1 MNDSLT
7 AGRREWIGLAVLVL
21 PCLLVSMDVSVL
33 FFALPFI
40 SADLGP
46 TATQQLWIMDAYGFV
61 LAGLLITMG
70 AVGDRIGRRKLL
82 LIGAAAFGVAS
93 VTAAYSNSAELLIL
107 TRGLLG
113 LAGAT
118 LMPSTLA
125 LIRNMFH
132 DPAQRKTAIAV
143 WTAGLTMGA
152 TIGPIV
158 GGFLLD
164 HFWWGSAFLINVPAM
179 ALLLVVGPFLL
190 PEFRAPESGRFD
202 LAGAAMSLVAMIAVI
217 YGIKQIAVDGVAAS
231 SGAALVLGLV
241 LAVAFVHRQRTTAN
255 PLVDVSLFRNRT
267 FSGAVVVSVVSMFCF
282 IGITMYTN
290 QYLQLVLGMRPFTAA
305 LWSLAVM
312 PGVMICMTVSGMLA
326 NKVRVSVLVTSG
338 LVVLA
343 AAFVVLSQVRADS
356 PLWLVLLGAGLVAS
370 GVLMTV
376 SLLADLILTAAPAEQ
391 AGAASAVSE
400 TGSELGAALGMAILG
415 SVGAAIYHADMA
427 DQVGSL
433 PTDLARIAQETLGG
447 AVASGD
453 PTVITAARIAFTEGF
468 TVAATFGA
476 VVVALTAVFAY
487 RALRH
492 VPVTAKKAEAV
503 AA

>member
-1 MNDSLT
+1 MNTT

-33 FFALPFI
+33 FFGLPFI

-46 TATQQLWIMDAYGFV
+46 TAGQQLWIMDAYGFV

-82 LIGAAAFGVAS
+82 LIGAAAFGAAS
-93 VTAAYSNSAELLIL
+93 VVAAYAPSAELLIL
-107 TRGLLG
+107 ARGVLG

-132 DPAQRKTAIAV
+132 DAAQRKTAIAI
-143 WTAGLTMGA
+143 WTGGLTLGA

-179 ALLLVVGPFLL
+179 ILLLIVGPLLL

-202 LAGAAMSLVAMIAVI
+202 LPGAGLSLVAMITLI
-217 YGIKQIAVDGVAAS
+217 YGIKRAAIDDVDGLAL
-231 SGAALVLGLV
+231 AALALGLV
-241 LAVAFVHRQRTTAN
+241 LAVAFVHRQRTTAH
-255 PLVDVSLFRNRT
+255 PLLDVTLFRDRT
-267 FSGAVVVSVVSMFCF
+267 FSASVLISVVSMFCF
-282 IGITMYTN
+282 IGITLYTN

-312 PGVMICMTVSGMLA
+312 PGVMIVMTVSGMLA
-326 NKVRVSVLVTSG
+326 NKVRVSVLVLSG
-338 LVVLA
+338 LLILTS
-343 AAFVVLSQVRADS
+343 AFVVLMFVRADS
-356 PLWLVLLGAGLVAS
+356 PLWLVLTGAGLVAA
-370 GVLMTV
+370 GVLVTT
-376 SLLADLILTAAPAEQ
+376 SLLADLILTAAPAES
-391 AGAASAVSE
+391 AGTASAVSE

-415 SVGAAIYHADMA
+415 SIGAAIYHSEMA
-427 DQVGSL
+427 DPVASL
-433 PTDLARIAQETLGG
+433 PADTARIARDTLGG
-447 AVASGD
+447 AVSLGD
-453 PTVITAARIAFTEGF
+453 PALIQAARVAFTHGF
-468 TVAATFGA
+468 TATATVGA
-476 VVVALTAVFAY
+476 VLVALVSVFAY

-492 VPVTAKKAEAV
+492 VPVAAKEGTLV
-503 AA
+503 G